1 MNLTDLPPLP
11 RLIERLVQLL
21 NHPAD
26 ARLVCITA
34 RCEHGVKSVDIE
46 RPTLALVLRGAKQ
59 VQAGAKA
66 EALRAGDLLAMAPGA
81 RLDVVNRPDAAD
93 GRYLTLAIPLCDEVL
108 AAARLLWVGPL
119 RPGGM
124 DFARLCG
131 NTLLDELGALADA
144 VAADDEAR
152 ARLAVLN
159 LLMQVA
165 RQGFSDL
172 LLPRAPSL
180 AAQVRQLVAQAPAR
194 DWRSA
199 DFELALAMSGATLR
213 RRLAEEGTPL
223 RELIVR
229 ARLACALD
237 LLYTTRS
244 PVKTIAHRVGYQSVE
259 SFARRFRERYGL
271 DASAIGNAVA
281 DVAVSG

>member
-93 GRYLTLAIPLCDEVL
+93 GRYLTLGIPLCDEVL
-108 AAARLLWVGPL
+108 AAARLLWVGAL
-119 RPGGM
+119 QPGGM
-124 DFARLCG
+124 HFARVPGDALVH
-131 NTLLDELGALADA
+131 ELAALADA
-144 VAADDEAR
+144 VTADDEAR
-152 ARLAVLN
+152 P
-159 LLMQVA
+159 
-165 RQGFSDL
+165 GWPCS
-172 LLPRAPSL
+172 
-180 AAQVRQLVAQAPAR
+180 
-194 DWRSA
+194 
-199 DFELALAMSGATLR
+199 T
-213 RRLAEEGTPL
+213 
-223 RELIVR
+223 
-229 ARLACALD
+229 C
-237 LLYTTRS
+237 
-244 PVKTIAHRVGYQSVE
+244 
-259 SFARRFRERYGL
+259 
-271 DASAIGNAVA
+271 
-281 DVAVSG
+281 